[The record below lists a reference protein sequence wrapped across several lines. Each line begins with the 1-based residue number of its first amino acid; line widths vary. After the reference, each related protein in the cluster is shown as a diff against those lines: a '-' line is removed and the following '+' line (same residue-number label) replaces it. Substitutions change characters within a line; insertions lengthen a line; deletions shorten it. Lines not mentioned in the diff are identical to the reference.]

1 MGFQEE
7 FIKILF
13 ESKFKDP
20 LGPLFSIYSRWKT
33 LDLKVLNDLPKP
45 TLSNL
50 CFFPALLSST
60 DADLKAFFFFAL
72 IFHQFIQSLIVVC
85 NLK

>member
-50 CFFPALLSST
+50 CFFPVR
-60 DADLKAFFFFAL
+60 F
-72 IFHQFIQSLIVVC
+72 
-85 NLK
+85 